1 LRPYPKIFMPALVV
15 AVILLSIA
23 GSEPA
28 TGRVHSAA
36 SGDSEPDF
44 TRALRTLTGIAPF
57 DETLALLREH
67 YVEKMPDKE
76 IFEAILNKFTMCM
89 LPHCTEDLESFT
101 LCRDDPE
108 TCFVKA
114 VSTAASA
121 CKIDL
126 NAALLRALNLY
137 LQDLDPNSCLMD
149 SGMLKELKIGTSGKF
164 GGVGMVVTPKGGDY
178 VVISPFEGSPAYKA
192 GIKAGDM
199 ILEIDGQPLHGLPLL
214 EVLRKVRG
222 PSGSIMS
229 AKVRQAKTGS
239 MREFKIRRRII
250 QIPPVRFAMISP
262 DVAYL
267 RIVNFQETVS
277 ADVQQALFQF
287 SRIRAVEKAL
297 ILDLRD
303 NPGGIFDEAIQV
315 AGLFFSSGPITSLRG
330 RNPSLNREF
339 TAPGQKGLPG
349 TRIIVLIN
357 QGSASASEILAGALQ
372 GKPNVVVM
380 GRHSF
385 GKASVQAIFPI
396 HKGMALRL
404 TTAHYF
410 TPDGRNI
417 DGKGLQPDVILE
429 EDSVRP
435 ERTRVDVLRAD
446 QLEDD
451 PWIRKVLE
459 YVAAGDK
466 SGSSPF
472 STLY

>member
-1 LRPYPKIFMPALVV
+1 
-15 AVILLSIA
+15 
-23 GSEPA
+23 
-28 TGRVHSAA
+28 
-36 SGDSEPDF
+36 
-44 TRALRTLTGIAPF
+44 
-57 DETLALLREH
+57 
-67 YVEKMPDKE
+67 
-76 IFEAILNKFTMCM
+76 
-89 LPHCTEDLESFT
+89 
-101 LCRDDPE
+101 
-108 TCFVKA
+108 
-114 VSTAASA
+114 
-121 CKIDL
+121 
-126 NAALLRALNLY
+126 
-137 LQDLDPNSCLMD
+137 
-149 SGMLKELKIGTSGKF
+149 
-164 GGVGMVVTPKGGDY
+164 
-178 VVISPFEGSPAYKA
+178 
-192 GIKAGDM
+192 
-199 ILEIDGQPLHGLPLL
+199 L

-229 AKVRQAKTGS
+229 VRVKQARTDS
-239 MREFKIRRRII
+239 VREFKIRRRII
-250 QIPPVRFAMISP
+250 QIPPVRFAMISH

-277 ADVQQALFQF
+277 ADVQQALSQF
-287 SRIRAVEKAL
+287 SRVRAADKAL

-315 AGLFFSSGPITSLRG
+315 AGLFVSSGPITSLRG

-339 TAPGQKGLPG
+339 TAPGQRILPE

-372 GKPNVVVM
+372 GRPNVVVM
-380 GRHSF
+380 GRRSF

-410 TPDGRNI
+410 TPEGRDI
-417 DGKGLQPDVILE
+417 DGKGLQPDVVLE

-459 YVAAGDK
+459 HVAAGDK